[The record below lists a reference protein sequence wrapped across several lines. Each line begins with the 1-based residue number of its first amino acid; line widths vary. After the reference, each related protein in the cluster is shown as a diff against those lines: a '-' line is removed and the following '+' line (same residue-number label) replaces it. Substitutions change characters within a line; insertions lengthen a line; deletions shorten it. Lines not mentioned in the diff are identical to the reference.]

1 VCDAACFAPLALD
14 SIHHWPLF
22 TEEEEMIATTD
33 TKLGGTKLPE
43 SQEIATK
50 LSESQQ
56 LAAKL
61 PKLNMPL
68 PGPNAK
74 RVVELDTKYVSPSY
88 TRDYPLVAK
97 RGQGAMIE
105 DVDGNVFLDF
115 AAGIAVCAT
124 GHCHPE
130 VVAAI
135 QKQAAELIHLSG
147 TDFYYEGMPLLAE
160 KLSSI
165 SPGKESKLVYFGNSG
180 AEAIE
185 AAIKLVKYHTK
196 RDKLIAFHGA
206 FHGRTM
212 GALSLTASRAIQRRG
227 FGTLLSG
234 VFHMPY
240 PDTYRGTYGVRPEC
254 AAADCLSYLEN
265 ELFRRRVDPEEVAG
279 IFIEPIQGEGGYI
292 LAPAEFLQ
300 GLQKIC
306 GKYGIMLVADE
317 VQSGMGRTGKWWAVD
332 HAGVEPDIICT
343 AKGIASGMPLSAVIA
358 RESVMDWKPGA
369 HASTFGGNPV
379 CIAASL
385 ATLHLLETK
394 YMANAKRVGEFILR
408 RTADWTQ
415 KFKNVGEVRGR
426 GLMIGIELVKDQKTK
441 EKAQEMRNR
450 IIQAAYHKGLLILG
464 SGDTTVRFCPPLLI
478 DEEQA
483 EFAVKTLEECFREEE
498 AK

>member
-1 VCDAACFAPLALD
+1 
-14 SIHHWPLF
+14 
-22 TEEEEMIATTD
+22 
-33 TKLGGTKLPE
+33 
-43 SQEIATK
+43 
-50 LSESQQ
+50 
-56 LAAKL
+56 
-61 PKLNMPL
+61 
-68 PGPNAK
+68 
-74 RVVELDTKYVSPSY
+74 
-88 TRDYPLVAK
+88 
-97 RGQGAMIE
+97 
-105 DVDGNVFLDF
+105 
-115 AAGIAVCAT
+115 
-124 GHCHPE
+124 
-130 VVAAI
+130 
-135 QKQAAELIHLSG
+135 
-147 TDFYYEGMPLLAE
+147 MPLLAE

-306 GKYGIMLVADE
+306 RKYGIMLVADE

-385 ATLHLLETK
+385 ATLHLLKTK
-394 YMANAKRVGEFILR
+394 YMANAKRVGEFILK

-464 SGDTTVRFCPPLLI
+464 SGDTTVRFCPPLVI